1 MPQHTPR
8 QPFPVGDI
16 EKGQWVQIRSNLVE
30 SVDWLDYEDLTV
42 SSTALALTRN
52 DQGFDRATITVE
64 TDAIRFKLN
73 GDVPTAALG
82 VLVAASSAIE
92 LESAAEIKDFR
103 VIRVTNDATLRVH
116 YGRVVRM
123 PS

>member
-1 MPQHTPR
+1 MGHRDRQH
-8 QPFPVGDI
+8 FPVGDI

-30 SVDWLDYEDLTV
+30 SIDWLDYEDLTV

-64 TDAIRFKLN
+64 TDAVRFKLT

-92 LESAAEIKDFR
+92 LESASEIKDFR